1 MNLCYRIACVNNL
14 YMKYVKSILNAYVI
28 PLLIFFFSDWTHK
41 IYNPFFKKYVC
52 ITFGDISLQLET
64 TC

>member
-28 PLLIFFFSDWTHK
+28 PLLIFFFLTEPIKSIIPSLK
-41 IYNPFFKKYVC
+41 NMYVLLLV
-52 ITFGDISLQLET
+52 I
-64 TC
+64 